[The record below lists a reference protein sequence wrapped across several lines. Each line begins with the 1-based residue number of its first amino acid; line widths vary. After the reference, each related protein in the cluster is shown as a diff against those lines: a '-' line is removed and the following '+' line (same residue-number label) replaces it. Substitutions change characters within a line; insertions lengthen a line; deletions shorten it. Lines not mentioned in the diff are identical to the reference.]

1 MPREFDIPLF
11 YRSPIIA
18 TIKSARREEDRYKK
32 DMSPSILDLGRIRFK
47 LARHFGFC
55 YGVENAIEIAYRAID
70 ENPDR
75 RVFLLSE
82 MIHNPHVNQDLIDR
96 GVRFIMR
103 TDGAPLVPLTE
114 LRPKDVVIVPAFG
127 TTVEMFGKLQEL
139 GINPQTY
146 NTTCPFVEKVWNRSA
161 QLGRQGYAVIIHG
174 RDTHEET
181 RATYSHARQ
190 DAPSL
195 IIRDIAEAEVLARF
209 IREEIDFTQFDEYFA
224 GRYSE
229 DFRPTEHLQ
238 RVGVVNQTTML
249 ATETQAISNL
259 LKSAIESRFG
269 AANLKEHFAD
279 TRDTL
284 CYATQEN
291 QNATTGML
299 DAGGDL
305 ALVVG
310 GYNSSNTSHLVELLE
325 ERMPTFYIK
334 DADEIIDEGRIRHL
348 DLHAGVKITK
358 DWLPE
363 LKGPTAPLEI
373 LVTSGASC
381 PDAFVDQVLLRVAE
395 LCGVE
400 DRIEAALEVF
410 RLEPEER
417 AGQTDEAGGA
427 DRETKGTVL

>member
-1 MPREFDIPLF
+1 MAREFDIPLF
-11 YRSPIIA
+11 YKSPIIA
-18 TIKSARREEDRYKK
+18 TIKNARKSEDRYKK
-32 DMSPSILDLGRIRFK
+32 DMSPSTLDLGRIRFK

-55 YGVENAIEIAYRAID
+55 YGVENAIEIAYRAVE

-82 MIHNPHVNQDLIDR
+82 MIHNPHVNQDLIER
-96 GVRFIMR
+96 GVRFIMK
-103 TDGAPLVPLTE
+103 TDGSPLVPLEE
-114 LRPKDVVIVPAFG
+114 LRPEDVVIVPAFG
-127 TTVEMFGKLQEL
+127 TTVEMFRRLAEL

-146 NTTCPFVEKVWNRSA
+146 NTTCPFVEKVWNRSS

-195 IIRDIAEAEVLARF
+195 IIRDIKEAGVLADF
-209 IREEIDFTQFDEYFA
+209 IRGDADFALFDEYFA

-229 DFRPTEHLQ
+229 DFRPREHLQ
-238 RVGVVNQTTML
+238 RIGVVNQTTML

-259 LKSAIESRFG
+259 LRAAIEARYGSED
-269 AANLKEHFAD
+269 LKNHFAD

-291 QNATTGML
+291 QNATLGLL

-305 ALVVG
+305 AVVVG

-325 ERMPTFYIK
+325 ARMPTYYIK
-334 DADEIIDEGRIRHL
+334 DADELIDAETIRHL
-348 DLHAGVKITK
+348 NLHAGVTTTH
-358 DWLPE
+358 DWLPD
-363 LKGPTAPLEI
+363 LSRATAPLEI

-381 PDAFVDQVLLRVAE
+381 PDALVDQVLLRLAG
-395 LCGVE
+395 LCGVA
-400 DRIEAALEVF
+400 DRMDAALLPFQQAADAAE
-410 RLEPEER
+410 
-417 AGQTDEAGGA
+417 QGA
-427 DRETKGTVL
+427 DSL